1 MKKKKRSM
9 EEKRVDGKC
18 QRAKMSEKEKFFLFF
33 LYLFII
39 MINEKD

>member
-1 MKKKKRSM
+1 M

-18 QRAKMSEKEKFFLFF
+18 QRAKMSEKEKFFLLFF